1 MSDERKQQN
10 QQGGRGGQQQGGGQK
25 PDQQRR
31 QPIQKPGFVP
41 EGEEEGGAPWPPCR
55 FCCLRSSDINYS

>member
-10 QQGGRGGQQQGGGQK
+10 QQGGRGSQQQGGGGQK

-41 EGEEEGGAPWPPCR
+41 EGEREAAKALAAVA
-55 FCCLRSSDINYS
+55 LRLSE